1 MDITDLRGLSTIFCM
16 IAFAAIVY
24 WAYGPS
30 RKGYFEEAGKLPF
43 DAGELNAID
52 GGKETRDE

>member
-1 MDITDLRGLSTIFCM
+1 MDIDDLRGLSTIFCM
-16 IAFAAIVY
+16 IGFAAIVY

-30 RKGYFEEAGKLPF
+30 RKSYFEEAGKLPF
-43 DAGELNAID
+43 DEEDLNAID